1 VGSKFFG
8 YRPAYSSASAAYC
21 DALLHSFF
29 HFYPIFWLTL
39 HTGMYGRYEPV
50 AKEMIIT
57 RFLFH
62 VGRYFQLLGRT
73 LGKPENHIMYYREI
87 VRQMFDIG
95 VGSLVIVMLIAIF
108 IGAVTSVQFAYQLQ
122 ESFVPRYYIGYIVR
136 DITIIELA
144 PTITCL
150 VLAGKVGSNLAS
162 ELGGMRQKEHIDAME
177 IMGVN
182 TPGFLV
188 LPKLIAAVIV
198 IPMLVAIA
206 AFLSIVG
213 GYVASVPT
221 GLLSDAEYILGVR
234 SFFLPFNIRLMF
246 IKAVVFAF
254 LLTSVS
260 CYQGY
265 FVKSGSIELGKAST
279 NAVVFSDILILL
291 FDYLIAALFT

>member
-1 VGSKFFG
+1 
-8 YRPAYSSASAAYC
+8 
-21 DALLHSFF
+21 
-29 HFYPIFWLTL
+29 
-39 HTGMYGRYEPV
+39 M
-50 AKEMIIT
+50 
-57 RFLFH
+57 
-62 VGRYFQLLGRT
+62 
-73 LGKPENHIMYYREI
+73 GKPENHIMYYREI
-87 VRQMFDIG
+87 TRQMFDIG

-246 IKAVVFAF
+246 IKAVAFAF